1 MNDLG
6 GTVETAYFGYV
17 DIEYWE
23 YSLMCFYLFGL
34 YLYFARRKN
43 QRIKTQP
50 EYKYFLWGLYAKI
63 LGGIFF
69 SLIYFYYYKG
79 GDTISYFYSALPLS
93 KLSRVDLMG
102 FFSVLFGDNN
112 VENRQWFTMET
123 GWPYDYI
130 YSDDRTFMV
139 IRLITPVIM
148 LSFESY
154 LITTVM
160 IASLSYIGIWRC
172 YQTFVRYFPDLKGQL
187 AMAFLFMPSCIFWGS
202 AILKDTFTF
211 SAVFWYIHALD
222 NVVFRRRRGL
232 GNISALVI
240 SMWLIIA
247 IKPYI
252 FMSLF
257 PLSLLWISYNRL
269 ARIRN
274 AMIKYIVLPIGF
286 AVMIGISLLIIFS
299 MSESLDK
306 FSPENALTTIMVT
319 HTDLKRSEEYG
330 ANYFDVGEIEENWA
344 SVITKFPVATNAALF
359 RPYLWECKN
368 VVMILAGLE
377 NTFLLFM
384 SILLLLRARVLYVIT
399 MSMNNPIVLLCISF
413 TLFYGFVTGITTPN
427 FGALVRFKIP
437 LLPFFV
443 SGLYIMFYILKRRR
457 IARIHGHQ
465 FKFDDLT
472 IRSPAMATSRARN
485 EPVRGQSR

>member
-34 YLYFARRKN
+34 YLYFARKKN

-50 EYKYFLWGLYAKI
+50 EYRFFLWGLYAKI
-63 LGGIFF
+63 IGGIFF

-93 KLSRVDLMG
+93 KLARVDQLG
-102 FFSVLFGDNN
+102 FLTVLFGENS

-130 YSDDRTFMV
+130 YADDRTFMV

-160 IASLSYIGIWRC
+160 IASLSYIGVWRC
-172 YQTFVRYFPDLKGQL
+172 YQTFVRYFPNLKTQL
-187 AMAFLFMPSCIFWGS
+187 AIAFLFMPSCIFWGS

-211 SAVFWYIHALD
+211 SAVCWYIHAVD
-222 NVVFRRRRGL
+222 NVVFRRKRGL
-232 GNISALVI
+232 GNIAALVL

-269 ARIRN
+269 SRIRN
-274 AMIKYIVLPIGF
+274 ALIKYIVLPIGF
-286 AVMIGISLLIIFS
+286 AIMLGISLVVIFS

-306 FSPENALTTIMVT
+306 FSPDNALNTIMIT
-319 HTDLKRSEEYG
+319 HADLKRTEEYG
-330 ANYFDVGEIEENWA
+330 ANYFDVGELEDNWA
-344 SVITKFPVATNAALF
+344 SVIAKFPVATNAALF

-384 SILLLLRARVLYVIT
+384 TLLLLWRARIFFVIT
-399 MSMNNPIVLLCISF
+399 MTLNNPIVLLCILF

-443 SGLYIMFYILKRRR
+443 SALYIMFYMVKQRRL
-457 IARIHGHQ
+457 ARIHGQ
-465 FKFDDLT
+465 RFSFDTVSTGD
-472 IRSPAMATSRARN
+472 PAVA
-485 EPVRGQSR
+485 PVAVKRRPGQRRRP